1 MSIER
6 EYKKSLEGILNNHEI
21 HTQSKLFRVTFYVEI
36 KNGVLKIRA
45 FLKDKAFAVYEKK
58 EHIEMRVL
66 ENTYYGD
73 VLATTKFIENVL
85 KRPHVL
91 LEPFEIDT
99 EYPCADLE
107 ECECDEYSPNYTCW
121 MLEEMENDNIEI
133 CKQIKYFIELQ
144 KEFGKDTNL

>member
-21 HTQSKLFRVTFYVEI
+21 HTQSKLFRVTFYTEI
-36 KNGVLKIRA
+36 KHGVLEIRA
-45 FLKDKAFAVYEKK
+45 FLKDKEFAVYEKK

-66 ENTYYGD
+66 ESTYYGD

-99 EYPCADLE
+99 EYPCADLK

-144 KEFGKDTNL
+144 KKIWKR